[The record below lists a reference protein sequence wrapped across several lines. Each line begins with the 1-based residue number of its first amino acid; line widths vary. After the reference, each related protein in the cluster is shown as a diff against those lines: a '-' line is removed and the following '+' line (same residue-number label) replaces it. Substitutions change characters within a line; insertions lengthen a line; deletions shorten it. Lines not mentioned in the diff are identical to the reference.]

1 MIKYSNK
8 IKELMGKDISV
19 KELQEY
25 LNFKSASLIYKWINN
40 SCLPSF
46 CNLIKLADYFEVN
59 IDYLLGLTNNFE
71 NVKPKKLPKFSTYF
85 IIILK
90 QQNSSQYKLLKDNIV
105 SNGHL
110 NSWLNLNSLPST
122 DNLIRLA
129 EYLKISI
136 DELVGRV

>member
-1 MIKYSNK
+1 MSKYSNRL
-8 IKELMGKDISV
+8 KELIGKDISV
-19 KELQEY
+19 KQLQEY

-46 CNLIKLADYFEVN
+46 SNLIKLADFFEVN
-59 IDYLLGLTNNFE
+59 IDYLLGLTNNYE
-71 NVKPKKLPKFSTYF
+71 NIKPKKLPKFSTHF
-85 IIILK
+85 VKIIK
-90 QQNSSQYKLLKDNIV
+90 QQNSSQYRLLKDNIV

-129 EYLKISI
+129 EYLNVSI